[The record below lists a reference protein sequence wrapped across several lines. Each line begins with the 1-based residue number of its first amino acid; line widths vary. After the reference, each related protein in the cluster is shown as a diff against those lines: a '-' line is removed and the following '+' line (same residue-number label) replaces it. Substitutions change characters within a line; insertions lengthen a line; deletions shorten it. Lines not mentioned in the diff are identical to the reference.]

1 MYVENLYKM
10 KNYLISSLVVVL
22 LICPIVKTYAQPIKA
37 PMFGKDITINNDSNA
52 DQRNVKVCVAPN
64 GWLYSCYWNHFEN
77 GFTCYIMKSTDN
89 GISWTKLANLDYPNT
104 EKEIADLEILACG
117 TDETNMKLFFGQV
130 FIYFPSYS
138 YQGVVIRI
146 NGNTGELE
154 DEILHDESDVYD
166 IALAS
171 DYPYQVGNANPFSL
185 AVLYSRTRPTWYMT
199 ELIYCASSDGGQ
211 SFDHTQIIS
220 SSIEDRFF
228 HVDLS
233 YAWSPTKN
241 TGRYYGVW
249 EVKNDFL
256 DPTGHIYTAH
266 TEPYYDSP
274 FSQPVCLDSLLPEL
288 INNCKLPTIACQQGE
303 TENVSS
309 DISQVVLCEFKSPQS
324 GNCNVVGWYNK
335 ESTNSTTFSPIALAD
350 TTHYN
355 CTPDIAYNNIDN
367 TFMVTYFDS
376 TSKQL
381 PLITNDLNLTNPT
394 NWNQISAGYND
405 SPDILYPNP
414 CLKMNHSQGGGMN
427 AWIMDKD
434 GNGVALF
441 DAVKST
447 YTSTE
452 NKPDALLPNS
462 ARAIP
467 NPCNASTLIRFE
479 SANNGSGKLN
489 IYSNTGQIVES
500 NNQLSFTRGINNHL
514 LNTSHFAAGYYMV
527 EIQLEE
533 CILEGKF
540 MVIH

>member
-1 MYVENLYKM
+1 MRQ
-10 KNYLISSLVVVL
+10 IS
-22 LICPIVKTYAQPIKA
+22 ICIVIFFSCCFASELYAQPVKV
-37 PMFGKDITINNDSNA
+37 PLFGKDITIKNDSNA

-89 GISWTKLANLDYPNT
+89 GISWTELTCLNYPNNPKDIT
-104 EKEIADLEILACG
+104 DLEILACG
-117 TDETNMKLFFGQV
+117 TDETNMKLFLGQV

-146 NGNTGELE
+146 NGITGELE
-154 DEILHDESDVYD
+154 EEILHDQSSEVHD

-171 DYPYQVGNANPFSL
+171 DYPYHVGNANPYSI
-185 AVLYSRTRPTWYMT
+185 AVLYSRTRGTGYMT
-199 ELIYCASSDGGQ
+199 DLIYCSSSNGGQ
-211 SFDHTQIIS
+211 SFDHTQIVS
-220 SSIEDRFF
+220 SSTEDYFF

-249 EVKNDFL
+249 EVKKDIL
-256 DPTGHIYTAH
+256 DSTGHIYTAH
-266 TEPYYDSP
+266 TEPDYDSP
-274 FSQPVCLDSLLPEL
+274 FSQPVCLDSLLPGL
-288 INNCKLPTIACQQGE
+288 IYNCNLPTIACQQGE
-303 TENVSS
+303 TENASS

-335 ESTNSTTFSPIALAD
+335 ESTNSTTFSPFTLAD

-427 AWIMDKD
+427 AWIMDKEN
-434 GNGVALF
+434 GNGIALF

-447 YTSTE
+447 YTSSNEIPQKQQNTS
-452 NKPDALLPNS
+452 L
-462 ARAIP
+462 IVFP
-467 NPCNASTLIRFE
+467 NPVTSSVNIQFDADHAGTMSIKIFNSLGQCVISSSSLSYNQGVNARSLDLTSVHEGCYFLMIEGLSQPVQR
-479 SANNGSGKLN
+479 K
-489 IYSNTGQIVES
+489 IVKIDTHIE
-500 NNQLSFTRGINNHL
+500 
-514 LNTSHFAAGYYMV
+514 
-527 EIQLEE
+527 
-533 CILEGKF
+533 
-540 MVIH
+540 